1 MLLLPYLDLYAEI
14 HSIDLVAAI
23 ASPLSGDSLQPCSSQ
38 GTIPNIYLAE
48 QSAHTTKTMENIEMA
63 LPLGS
68 CLMMDEDA
76 ASIVAQI
83 KTLLRQLRTKGA
95 TDKEIDSIL
104 ADEEKPGRAYID
116 SAGMLVLPDAGNT
129 RIKLTPMERTLYILL
144 LRYPN
149 GINADEL
156 WRYWDEL
163 CDIYGSQTVYDDID
177 LIEDAVEGI
186 CDEEKVTWYTNVSRI
201 KRKITDKLGKRAAEQ
216 YIIKRGTNG
225 LYRIDALSLTIEGQ

>member
-1 MLLLPYLDLYAEI
+1 MSLWGFSVALQFSRHIPKTTTYAEK
-14 HSIDLVAAI
+14 
-23 ASPLSGDSLQPCSSQ
+23 G
-38 GTIPNIYLAE
+38 
-48 QSAHTTKTMENIEMA
+48 SANPTTMERIELA
-63 LPLGS
+63 LPVGGG
-68 CLMMDEDA
+68 LMMDEDA

-95 TDKEIDSIL
+95 TDKDIDSLL
-104 ADEEKPGRAYID
+104 AEEEKPGRAYVD
-116 SAGMLVLPDAGNT
+116 SAGMLVLPDAGNVK
-129 RIKLTPMERTLYILL
+129 IKLTPMERTLYILF
-144 LRYPN
+144 LRYPE

-163 CDIYGSQTVYDDID
+163 CDIYGSQTVYDDFD

-216 YIIKRGTNG
+216 YIIRRYSGNIYK
-225 LYRIDALSLTIEGQ
+225 ISAKSLA